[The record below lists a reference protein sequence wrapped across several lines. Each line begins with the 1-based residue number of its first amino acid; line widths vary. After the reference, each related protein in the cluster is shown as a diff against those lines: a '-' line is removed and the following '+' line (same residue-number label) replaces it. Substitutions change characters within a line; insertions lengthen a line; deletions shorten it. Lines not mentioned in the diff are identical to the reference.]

1 MSLLQSAR
9 DAQPAPSHSSSTS
22 PPELFRRPSSG
33 RPRRSIRIGVIG
45 DGRVAR
51 AFTDLIAAKSA
62 LIAERD
68 GFSPL
73 VTAILARNAAK
84 PRSDARVACDPAAFF
99 ASPFDVVVDAAGDA
113 AGLLLPLA
121 RLLGRGVS
129 VVTASKE
136 LVASAG
142 PTLADLARSR
152 GVGFGYEASV
162 AAGLPL
168 FRVLDDALR
177 TTRVARMTGILNG
190 TANFVVGRLGNGVP
204 FADAVREA
212 QALGLAEPDP
222 AEDLSGR
229 DAARKLTILA
239 WRIGGCRGLLPTVI
253 RPLTPESAAEARAT
267 GRPDGVLVYAARL
280 EFRADGEVLRAEV
293 GPEVLAPSHPLAG
306 VRGAENG
313 LVVEGDVIDRL
324 VLRGPGA
331 GPVPTAAALLDDVI
345 LSARLAASKEVA

>member
-1 MSLLQSAR
+1 MSLVSSAR

-22 PPELFRRPSSG
+22 PPEFLG
-33 RPRRSIRIGVIG
+33 RPAAVRPPRPVRIGLIG

-51 AFTDLIAAKSA
+51 AFIGLLADRSA
-62 LIAERD
+62 LIAERE
-68 GFSPL
+68 GLSPR
-73 VTAILARNAAK
+73 VTAILARNPAK
-84 PRSDARVACDPAAFF
+84 PRPDARVSCDPAAFF

-113 AGLLLPLA
+113 KGLLLPLA
-121 RLLGRGVS
+121 RLLGRGVAL
-129 VVTASKE
+129 VTASKE
-136 LVASAG
+136 LVASEG
-142 PTLADLARSR
+142 PTLAALARASR
-152 GVGFGYEASV
+152 ASFGYEASV

-177 TTRVARMTGILNG
+177 TTRVARITGILNG
-190 TANFVVGRLGNGVP
+190 TANFVVGRLGGGVP

-212 QALGLAEPDP
+212 QTLGYAEPDP

-229 DAARKLTILA
+229 DAARKLAILA
-239 WRIGGCRGLLPTVI
+239 WRLTGRGGSLPTVV
-253 RPLTPESAAEARAT
+253 RPLTPESAAEARAK
-267 GRPDGVLVYAARL
+267 GRPDGVLAYLARL
-280 EFRADGEVLRAEV
+280 DLGPDGAILRAGV

-306 VRGAENG
+306 LRGAENG

-331 GPVPTAAALLDDVI
+331 GPLPTAAALLDDVI